1 MSISINIQEV
11 RQAVLISRSLREAAK
26 KLGLN
31 HPKLSRIIKKYG
43 IDNSHFI
50 FHKNYYERLVGK
62 QFGDLTILK
71 TYFNSN
77 KRRIALCHCKCGNEK
92 EIRLDSIT
100 SGIIVSCGCL
110 SSHKKSLKMFGNNN
124 PSFKGIGEIGSNFFK
139 YYQRSAK
146 RRNIEFNVDMEYLWK
161 LFLDQNKK
169 CTLTGMNLFFGRFR
183 NSKETNASLDRIDSS
198 KGYVKGNLQ
207 WVLKDVNLMKGVFS
221 QQHYI
226 EICNLVTNNQK

>member
-1 MSISINIQEV
+1 
-11 RQAVLISRSLREAAK
+11 
-26 KLGLN
+26 
-31 HPKLSRIIKKYG
+31 
-43 IDNSHFI
+43 
-50 FHKNYYERLVGK
+50 
-62 QFGDLTILK
+62 
-71 TYFNSN
+71 
-77 KRRIALCHCKCGNEK
+77 
-92 EIRLDSIT
+92 
-100 SGIIVSCGCL
+100 
-110 SSHKKSLKMFGNNN
+110 
-124 PSFKGIGEIGSNFFK
+124 
-139 YYQRSAK
+139 
-146 RRNIEFNVDMEYLWK
+146 MEYLWK